1 MADGGPG
8 KNIRSVVARLAAA
21 SYTGIDYW
29 LSLPVLELHK
39 WYEPIKEAMK
49 SDGQ

>member
-29 LSLPVLELHK
+29 LSLPVLELNK
-39 WYEPIKEAMK
+39 WYEPIKEAMN